1 MFLALGGDSMMKLSR
16 LADYGV
22 LLISQMA
29 ASQDEVHSAQAL
41 SEATQLPL
49 PTVSKVLSALARADL
64 LVAHRGAR
72 GGFRLA
78 RSPRHISVA
87 DIIGAVDGPVALTQ
101 CLEHG
106 PGACEVAVVCPTRR
120 GWQTINRA
128 VQQALEAVSLAE
140 LVAPA
145 PELWSFQDDP
155 PRDAVRHRQAG

>member
-1 MFLALGGDSMMKLSR
+1 MMRLSR

-22 LLISQMA
+22 LLMSQMA
-29 ASQDEVHSAQAL
+29 ASRDDVHSAQAL
-41 SEATQLPL
+41 SDATQLPL
-49 PTVSKVLSALARADL
+49 PTVSKVLSAMARAGL
-64 LVAHRGAR
+64 LVAQRGAR

-106 PGACEVAVVCPTRR
+106 PDACEVSVICPTRR

-128 VQQALEAVSLAE
+128 VQRALEAVSLHDLA
-140 LVAPA
+140 APA

-155 PRDAVRHRQAG
+155 PRDAVPHRQAG